1 MRSTLRLGTTFVA
14 LSLLGGA
21 ALADGSDIQVGAGLE
36 LNYTY
41 NFNRPAN
48 FKNTFL
54 FNTKDSQF
62 SLNLG
67 EIHLSR
73 EATTENPVGFRV
85 SLIDGQV
92 AQTLLRDGG
101 FNASNPNVLEAYG
114 STRVRDNVLVQVGQ
128 FLSGVGSETPKV
140 GDGQFFS
147 RSFQFQY
154 LQPIFG
160 AGIRAIQEN
169 DGSALSLAVTNRF
182 QGVEDKGNRDPFYTL
197 QYKKNLGDKASVTL
211 TGLTGRENLGGTT
224 NRTLSLGNLVY
235 NRTYSEETSL
245 GADLTLRAG
254 KETSGRNYNVSGIGG
269 FLVHKLSEDKT
280 LGLRGEYL
288 SQSTATAGVLPSATG
303 SILKPTLSSITAS
316 VETSGISKGLRTLF
330 EFRMDRSSDAVFPG
344 RTGSKKQQNTL
355 TVGQTI
361 RF

>member
-1 MRSTLRLGTTFVA
+1 MRSTLRLGTTLVA
-14 LSLLGGA
+14 LALVGGA

-54 FNTKDSQF
+54 FNSKDSQIM
-62 SLNLG
+62 LNLG

-73 EATTENPVGFRV
+73 EASADHPVGFRL
-85 SLIDGQV
+85 SFIDGQV
-92 AQTLLRDGG
+92 AQTLLRDGS

-114 STRVRDNVLVQVGQ
+114 STRIHDNTLVQVGQ

-160 AGIRAIQEN
+160 AGIRVIKEREN
-169 DGSALSLAVTNRF
+169 CITSLAITNRF
-182 QGVEDKGNRDPFYTL
+182 QGVEDSGNRDPFYTL
-197 QYKKNLGDKASVTL
+197 QFKKNLGDNASVIL
-211 TGLTGRENLGGTT
+211 SGVTGRENMGGST
-224 NRTLSLGNLVY
+224 NRALSVGNLVY
-235 NRTYSEETSL
+235 NRTLGEETSV
-245 GADLTLRAG
+245 GADLTLRGG
-254 KETSGRNYNVSGIGG
+254 KEVSGRNYNVSGIGG
-269 FLVHKLSEDKT
+269 FLVHKLSESRT

-288 SQSTATAGVLPSATG
+288 SQSTATAGVLPTATG

-316 VETSGISKGLRTLF
+316 LETAGVAKGLRTLF
-330 EFRMDRSSDAVFPG
+330 EYRLDRSSDAVFPG

-355 TVGQTI
+355 TLGQTI